1 MHVKSV
7 HQKLKFYQCN
17 ACDKNLRWLKGTLE
31 NHRKTV
37 HENRRDF
44 RCDLCYKAFASK
56 TNLANHFQAAHKS
69 SITQEF

>member
-7 HQKLKFYQCN
+7 HQKLKLYQCN
-17 ACDKNLRWLKGTLE
+17 ACDKNFALKGTLE

-37 HENRRDF
+37 HGNRRDF

-69 SITQEF
+69 SITLEF